1 MGQTRV
7 VPVNL
12 RRHQT
17 PHRSWRPSESGPD
30 LEKMVSGFASLPLD
44 GAMTSMEGLVR
55 EMAGLL
61 QRVGPTKAAIEL
73 FC

>member
-1 MGQTRV
+1 
-7 VPVNL
+7 
-12 RRHQT
+12 
-17 PHRSWRPSESGPD
+17 
-30 LEKMVSGFASLPLD
+30 
-44 GAMTSMEGLVR
+44 MTSMEGLVR